1 MVNVFDHVFQR
12 FFKILSLTFLHL
24 RIIAMRHTSN
34 SSRAV
39 EYREDVR
46 SHLAWRMS
54 GGGGTSVLLLV
65 LLQGTCL
72 RDDSRAAAAAR
83 ARERQHLRRSD
94 GSDARGAA
102 ARFNHLP
109 TGGRA
114 GVLSAVQLPPL
125 PLRARASYAA
135 APPRKLHR

>member
-1 MVNVFDHVFQR
+1 
-12 FFKILSLTFLHL
+12 
-24 RIIAMRHTSN
+24 
-34 SSRAV
+34 
-39 EYREDVR
+39 
-46 SHLAWRMS
+46 MS
-54 GGGGTSVLLLV
+54 GGGGTSVLLLL

-135 APPRKLHR
+135 ASPRKLHR

>member
-1 MVNVFDHVFQR
+1 M
-12 FFKILSLTFLHL
+12 

-46 SHLAWRMS
+46 SHLACRMS
-54 GGGGTSVLLLV
+54 GGGGTSVLLLLL

-94 GSDARGAA
+94 GSDARGGAA

>member
-1 MVNVFDHVFQR
+1 
-12 FFKILSLTFLHL
+12 
-24 RIIAMRHTSN
+24 MRHTSN

-46 SHLAWRMS
+46 SHLACRMS
-54 GGGGTSVLLLV
+54 GGGGTSVLLLL

-83 ARERQHLRRSD
+83 ARERQHLRLSD

-114 GVLSAVQLPPL
+114 GVLSAVQLPPPLPL